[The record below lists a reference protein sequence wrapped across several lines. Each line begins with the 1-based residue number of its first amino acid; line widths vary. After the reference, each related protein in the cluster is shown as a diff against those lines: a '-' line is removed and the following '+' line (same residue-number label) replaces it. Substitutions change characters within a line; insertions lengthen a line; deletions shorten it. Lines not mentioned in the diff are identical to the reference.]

1 MSNFTKPM
9 KRSFD
14 ILTRL
19 FDKDK
24 WIGKDG
30 RPHYPK
36 GRKGVDTLKEN
47 ISIVFSEGDEL
58 EYIAEFSFKGPTN
71 DASGSSLLCR
81 LSVDD
86 GVDGIS
92 QPVYIIFS
100 LSGEMFNILEIPA
113 EVATSITLTE
123 VAQEPTD
130 RQEEEKEI
138 TKEDAKKDAISAD
151 DERQEN
157 LDHPKATHNAFM
169 NSPSSSQEEKE
180 EEVEED
186 DFIRSLGMVPPF
198 EEELPELPII

>member
-9 KRSFD
+9 KRSLD

-24 WIGKDG
+24 WMGKDG
-30 RPHYPK
+30 KPHYPK
-36 GRKGVDTLKEN
+36 GRKGIDTLKEN
-47 ISIVFSEGDEL
+47 ISIVFAEGDEL

-81 LSVDD
+81 LSVEDMEETA
-86 GVDGIS
+86 
-92 QPVYIIFS
+92 QPIYIVFS

-123 VAQEPTD
+123 VEQEPAEHQT
-130 RQEEEKEI
+130 EEI
-138 TKEDAKKDAISAD
+138 TKEEVKKNSISTTED
-151 DERQEN
+151 DRQEN
-157 LDHPKATHNAFM
+157 LDYPKTKSDTFM
-169 NSPSSSQEEKE
+169 NPPSSSQEEKE

-186 DFIRSLGMVPPF
+186 DFIRSLWMTPPF
-198 EEELPELPII
+198 EEELPDLPII

>member
-9 KRSFD
+9 KRSLD

-24 WIGKDG
+24 WMGKDG
-30 RPHYPK
+30 KPHYPK
-36 GRKGVDTLKEN
+36 GRKGIDTLKEN
-47 ISIVFSEGDEL
+47 ISIVFAEGDEL

-81 LSVDD
+81 LSVEDMEE
-86 GVDGIS
+86 IA
-92 QPVYIIFS
+92 QPVYIVFS

-123 VAQEPTD
+123 VEQEPAEH
-130 RQEEEKEI
+130 QAEEKEI
-138 TKEDAKKDAISAD
+138 TKEDVKKNSISTD
-151 DERQEN
+151 DDRQEN
-157 LDHPKATHNAFM
+157 LDYPKSNAFM
-169 NSPSSSQEEKE
+169 NPPSSSQEEKE

-186 DFIRSLGMVPPF
+186 DFIRSLGMTPPF
-198 EEELPELPII
+198 EEELPDLPII

>member
-9 KRSFD
+9 KRSLD

-24 WIGKDG
+24 WMGKDG
-30 RPHYPK
+30 KPHYPK
-36 GRKGVDTLKEN
+36 GRKGIDTLKEN
-47 ISIVFSEGDEL
+47 ISIVFAEGDEL

-81 LSVDD
+81 LSVEDMEE
-86 GVDGIS
+86 IA
-92 QPVYIIFS
+92 QPVYIVFS

-123 VAQEPTD
+123 VEQEPAEH
-130 RQEEEKEI
+130 QAEEKEI
-138 TKEDAKKDAISAD
+138 TKEDVKKNSISTD
-151 DERQEN
+151 DDRQEN
-157 LDHPKATHNAFM
+157 LDHPKSNAFM
-169 NSPSSSQEEKE
+169 NPPSSSQEEKE

-186 DFIRSLGMVPPF
+186 DFIRSLGMTPPF
-198 EEELPELPII
+198 EEELPDLPII

>member
-9 KRSFD
+9 KRSLD

-24 WIGKDG
+24 WMGKDG
-30 RPHYPK
+30 KPHYPK
-36 GRKGVDTLKEN
+36 GRKGIDTLKEN
-47 ISIVFSEGDEL
+47 ISIVFAEGDEL

-81 LSVDD
+81 LSVEDMEETA
-86 GVDGIS
+86 
-92 QPVYIIFS
+92 QPVYIVFS

-123 VAQEPTD
+123 VEQEPAEH
-130 RQEEEKEI
+130 QAEEKEI
-138 TKEDAKKDAISAD
+138 IKEDVKKNSISTD
-151 DERQEN
+151 DDRQEN
-157 LDHPKATHNAFM
+157 LDYPKSNAFM
-169 NSPSSSQEEKE
+169 NPPSSSQEEKV

-186 DFIRSLGMVPPF
+186 DFIRSLGMTPPY
-198 EEELPELPII
+198 IAK

>member
-9 KRSFD
+9 KRSLD

-24 WIGKDG
+24 WMGKDG
-30 RPHYPK
+30 KPHYPK
-36 GRKGVDTLKEN
+36 GRKGIDTLKEN
-47 ISIVFSEGDEL
+47 ISIVFAEGDEL

-81 LSVDD
+81 LSVEDMEE
-86 GVDGIS
+86 IA
-92 QPVYIIFS
+92 QPVYIVFS

-123 VAQEPTD
+123 VEQEPAEH
-130 RQEEEKEI
+130 QAEEKEI
-138 TKEDAKKDAISAD
+138 TKEDVKKNSISTD
-151 DERQEN
+151 DDRQEN
-157 LDHPKATHNAFM
+157 LDHPKSNAFM
-169 NSPSSSQEEKE
+169 NPPSSSQEEKE

-186 DFIRSLGMVPPF
+186 DFIRSLGMTPPY
-198 EEELPELPII
+198 IAK

>member
-9 KRSFD
+9 KRSLD

-24 WIGKDG
+24 WMGKDDK
-30 RPHYPK
+30 PHYPK
-36 GRKGVDTLKEN
+36 GRKGIDTLKEN
-47 ISIVFSEGDEL
+47 ISIVFAEGDEL

-81 LSVDD
+81 LSVEDMEE
-86 GVDGIS
+86 IA
-92 QPVYIIFS
+92 QPVYIVFS

-123 VAQEPTD
+123 VEQEPAEH
-130 RQEEEKEI
+130 QAEEKEI
-138 TKEDAKKDAISAD
+138 TKEDVKKNSISTD
-151 DERQEN
+151 DDRQEN
-157 LDHPKATHNAFM
+157 LDHPKSNAFM
-169 NSPSSSQEEKE
+169 NPPSSSQEEKE

-186 DFIRSLGMVPPF
+186 DFIRSLGMTPPF
-198 EEELPELPII
+198 EEELPDLPII

>member
-9 KRSFD
+9 KRSLD
-14 ILTRL
+14 ILSRL

-24 WIGKDG
+24 WMGKDG
-30 RPHYPK
+30 KSHYPK

-81 LSVDD
+81 LLVEDTEEAA
-86 GVDGIS
+86 
-92 QPVYIIFS
+92 QPVYIAFS

-113 EVATSITLTE
+113 EVAESITLTE
-123 VAQEPTD
+123 AAQEPTG
-130 RQEEEKEI
+130 RQEEGV
-138 TKEDAKKDAISAD
+138 TKEDAKKDTISAD

-157 LDHPKATHNAFM
+157 RDHPRFM
-169 NSPSSSQEEKE
+169 NPPASSREEKEEEE

-186 DFIRSLGMVPPF
+186 DFIKTLGMARPF

>member
-9 KRSFD
+9 KRSLD

-24 WIGKDG
+24 WMGKDG
-30 RPHYPK
+30 KPHYPK
-36 GRKGVDTLKEN
+36 GRKGIDTLKEN
-47 ISIVFSEGDEL
+47 ISIVFAEGDEL

-81 LSVDD
+81 LSVEDMEETA
-86 GVDGIS
+86 
-92 QPVYIIFS
+92 QPVYIVFS

-123 VAQEPTD
+123 VEQEPAEH
-130 RQEEEKEI
+130 QAEEKEI
-138 TKEDAKKDAISAD
+138 IKEDVKKNSISTD
-151 DERQEN
+151 DDRQEN
-157 LDHPKATHNAFM
+157 LDYPKSNAFM
-169 NSPSSSQEEKE
+169 NPPSSSQEEKE

-186 DFIRSLGMVPPF
+186 DFIRSLGMTPPF
-198 EEELPELPII
+198 EEELPDLPII

>member
-9 KRSFD
+9 KRSLD

-24 WIGKDG
+24 WMGKDG
-30 RPHYPK
+30 KPHYPK
-36 GRKGVDTLKEN
+36 GRKGIDTLKEN
-47 ISIVFSEGDEL
+47 ISIVFAEGDEL

-81 LSVDD
+81 LSVEDREE
-86 GVDGIS
+86 IA
-92 QPVYIIFS
+92 QPVYIVFS

-123 VAQEPTD
+123 VEQEPAEH
-130 RQEEEKEI
+130 QAEEKEI
-138 TKEDAKKDAISAD
+138 TKEDVKKNSISTD
-151 DERQEN
+151 DDRQEN
-157 LDHPKATHNAFM
+157 LDYPKSNAFM
-169 NSPSSSQEEKE
+169 NPPSSSQEEKE

-186 DFIRSLGMVPPF
+186 DFIRSLGMTPPY
-198 EEELPELPII
+198 IAK